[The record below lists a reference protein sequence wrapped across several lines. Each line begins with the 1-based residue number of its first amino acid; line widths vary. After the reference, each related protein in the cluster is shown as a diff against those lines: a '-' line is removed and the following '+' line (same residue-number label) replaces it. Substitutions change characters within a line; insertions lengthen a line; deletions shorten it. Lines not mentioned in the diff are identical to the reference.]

1 MCAEWIRRARR
12 IVSSLPQ
19 NKPDLRSV
27 RERIVCRRFW
37 FPFPSSAPLVR
48 AARQLTTLNT
58 TNYRSNKNGRVFRDN
73 SWKSLLKSASLKT
86 LCDSAGVSLQD
97 NSRFH
102 ADIKTFIRNVSHSIN
117 LDQRRGTQTAISNA
131 RVASDGSQSRV
142 ALAVL
147 KVMHLSGLSVDI
159 KTEM

>member
-1 MCAEWIRRARR
+1 
-12 IVSSLPQ
+12 
-19 NKPDLRSV
+19 
-27 RERIVCRRFW
+27 
-37 FPFPSSAPLVR
+37 
-48 AARQLTTLNT
+48 
-58 TNYRSNKNGRVFRDN
+58 
-73 SWKSLLKSASLKT
+73 LLKSASLKT